1 MTVAQTLDAGVSG
14 GPMVAAAPAIVEFVE
29 ELAQTADDASAV
41 AAPEE
46 DEGNDSGAAPRRS
59 ASDAVAHRNINS
71 VSVAAG
77 DASDASGTASASNYS
92 HGYSG
97 GAAAAAVSGAAAAS
111 GIVLS
116 ASARFDAL
124 RAETARLTRSTL
136 LLFVYA
142 PACIACLSI
151 PRF

>member
-1 MTVAQTLDAGVSG
+1 
-14 GPMVAAAPAIVEFVE
+14 MVAAAPAIVEFVE

-46 DEGNDSGAAPRRS
+46 DEGNDSGAAPRWS
-59 ASDAVAHRNINS
+59 ASDAVAHRNDNS
-71 VSVAAG
+71 VSVTAG
-77 DASDASGTASASNYS
+77 DASDASGTASASRYS

-97 GAAAAAVSGAAAAS
+97 GAAAVSGAAAAAAAVSGAAAAS

-124 RAETARLTRSTL
+124 RAETARLTRSAL
-136 LLFVYA
+136 LLCVYA
-142 PACIACLSI
+142 LACITCLSI
-151 PRF
+151 PRS